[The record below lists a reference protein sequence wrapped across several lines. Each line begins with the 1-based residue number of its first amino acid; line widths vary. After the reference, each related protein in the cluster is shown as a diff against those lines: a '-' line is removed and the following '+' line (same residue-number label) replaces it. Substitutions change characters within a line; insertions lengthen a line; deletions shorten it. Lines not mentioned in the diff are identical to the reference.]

1 MSAGLRTRSPSPT
14 IRVERDR
21 AALRRAAELDAD
33 RIRVRTEDGHVTL
46 SGTVRSL
53 AEKQE
58 AGLAKGVTHVTNNLE
73 IRPY

>member
-1 MSAGLRTRSPSPT
+1 VKSG
-14 IRVERDR
+14 IEQ
-21 AALRRAAELDAD
+21 ALRHAAELDAD
-33 RIRVRTEDGHVTL
+33 RIRVRTEDGRVTL

-58 AGLAKGVTHVTNNLE
+58 AALGAWRTQGITHVTNNLE